1 MFLWVIFFYCFSGA
15 SLPSCGGPGQLPSL
29 PSLKSGPGVVTGDCS
44 QLRYFR
50 DQFTES
56 VAYQLTTEQCCR
68 LNKLTRGPLHPWLD
82 PAYRLERH
90 HLQHI
95 NLDELQ
101 HNKLLQYS
109 KSTTIRGNGDSRLSV
124 NQSCIFRVVHV
135 IKSLQDPLERG
146 NNLPGS
152 TFATTYR
159 KIYSI

>member
-1 MFLWVIFFYCFSGA
+1 LWGTWATAQFA
-15 SLPSCGGPGQLPSL
+15 LPSIRPWRCDWRLITTSVL
-29 PSLKSGPGVVTGDCS
+29 H
-44 QLRYFR
+44 R

-82 PAYRLERH
+82 PAYRLERR

-109 KSTTIRGNGDSRLSV
+109 KSTTSRGIGDSRLSV
-124 NQSCIFRVVHV
+124 NQSCIFRVVRV